1 MDAREQASPEDLP
14 PLELRVLRE
23 LDLSEA
29 SGPGRDP
36 HISAASGVVRRG
48 DFVYVIGDDELGLGV
63 FRISSGEP
71 GELRQALSGE
81 LPTADA
87 ERAKEKPD
95 LEGLTALPP
104 FEGAAYGGL
113 FGLGSGSAPDRD
125 RGFFWPL
132 APGGELE
139 GEPWEISLH
148 PLYELLRRDIEDLNV
163 EGAAVMG
170 ERLWLLHRAN
180 AGKGPNVIAELELES
195 VMASLRGDRTIDPDE
210 LAALRG
216 YELGDLDG
224 VPLCFSDASPLAD
237 QVLVFTASAEDED
250 GKISGSVVGTIAID
264 GKVQRLRTIDRRW
277 KVEGVYASI
286 DTGVMDMLFVC
297 DQDDPASA
305 SPLLSA
311 SMPLDGKL
319 EYSGG

>member
-1 MDAREQASPEDLP
+1 MDAREQATPEDLP

-23 LDLSEA
+23 LGLTES

-63 FRISSGEP
+63 FHISSADP

-81 LPTADA
+81 LPTADS
-87 ERAKEKPD
+87 ERAREKPD
-95 LEGLTALPP
+95 LEGLTTLPP
-104 FEGAAYGGL
+104 FEGAPYGGL
-113 FGLGSGSAPDRD
+113 FGLGSGSAPYRD

-132 APGGELE
+132 APDGGLE
-139 GEPWEISLH
+139 GDSWEISLH
-148 PLYELLRRDIEDLNV
+148 PVYELLRKDVADLNI
-163 EGAAVMG
+163 EGASVMG

-180 AGKGPNVIAELELES
+180 AGKGPNVIAELELER
-195 VMASLRGDRTIDPDE
+195 VMASLRGDRSIDPEE
-210 LAALRG
+210 LAGLRG
-216 YELGDLDG
+216 YELGELDG

-237 QVLVFTASAEDED
+237 QALVFTASAEDED
-250 GKISGSVVGTIAID
+250 GKISGSVVGTISLD

-286 DTGVMDMLFVC
+286 DTGVMDM
-297 DQDDPASA
+297 
-305 SPLLSA
+305 
-311 SMPLDGKL
+311 
-319 EYSGG
+319 